1 MCIYADAVVEAIG
14 DRTGMVLVTQ
24 SLGGIT
30 APVDL
35 LAMLSAIAR

>member
-14 DRTGMVLVTQ
+14 DRTRMVLVTR
-24 SLGGIT
+24 SLGGFT
-30 APVDL
+30 APVGL